1 MSSEEQLDGQG
12 SAAGDAPRPP
22 RRRRRRRRRRHPS
35 DDGYSAD
42 ALRFKFDDSALRVT
56 DAYGEELEAPT
67 AAMAVAF
74 DASLRLDAGPAS
86 SSNVALVHALVD
98 VLRRYPR
105 VVLEAHVPPSLA
117 LAAAKPKAL
126 AHHLGV
132 GPAAPVDETAVR
144 LASLRT
150 ETVVSSL
157 RALGV
162 PAAQLLEG
170 RVTLE
175 AAQQAATDAKPLDH
189 FTSSPPP
196 PPPARGPRAARSAP
210 PPLKRTR
217 RCSKAARLAAEQQRA
232 HRRLAQ
238 LERATEEFRRVE
250 AYAVQ
255 QVVRHE
261 PTRPIQLEPHVVL
274 EVRVLDWRYDGRTES
289 GGEGSSSAG
298 GGAEGG
304 AHSLYAVHGVDRH
317 PCGPADDWRV
327 SIDVGSEA
335 VEELGIELWGSALL
349 GAADVHVLKLLRGE
363 QTTASLVGEHEVALV
378 ELGAG
383 GGEVGA
389 VQLQIEAHLS
399 HKYRDALTHET
410 PAPGLVAHTGV
421 ACRARMAP
429 SLGGR
434 PGDERVKVWSVAT
447 KRPRPAKGTRT
458 APVGGDARQP
468 AHPARLGHRPR
479 ALRRHPPEH
488 LPAARRPRCRDA
500 PGAARQPARALRATT
515 TTSSSST

>member
-1 MSSEEQLDGQG
+1 MTKEDVEARVEAVSTLRSELSRAKEITAHAMSSEEQLD
-12 SAAGDAPRPP
+12 AAKAALRAT
-22 RRRRRRRRRRHPS
+22 RHAHRAVGVAAAVGATPS

-189 FTSSPPP
+189 FTLLT
-196 PPPARGPRAARSAP
+196 AAAAAARAG
-210 PPLKRTR
+210 
-217 RCSKAARLAAEQQRA
+217 SKGGKAIAVSPAAAQTDAAVLEAGGARLAAEQQRA

-274 EVRVLDWRYDGRTES
+274 EVRVLDWRYDGRAASAS
-289 GGEGSSSAG
+289 GGEGSSSSG
-298 GGAEGG
+298 GGVEGE

-378 ELGAG
+378 APGAG

-389 VQLQIEAHLS
+389 VQLQIEAHPS

-410 PAPGLVAHTGV
+410 PAPGLVAHT
-421 ACRARMAP
+421 
-429 SLGGR
+429 
-434 PGDERVKVWSVAT
+434 E
-447 KRPRPAKGTRT
+447 
-458 APVGGDARQP
+458 
-468 AHPARLGHRPR
+468 
-479 ALRRHPPEH
+479 
-488 LPAARRPRCRDA
+488 
-500 PGAARQPARALRATT
+500 
-515 TTSSSST
+515 